1 MLCAVVPVRL
11 LVASP
16 YAPRV
21 HVRWVDG
28 LSDAERIALERQL
41 LLAAGARREG
51 TTWEYDLVNPSTQ
64 PGMALVKHPAVED
77 THYIDRAHGEVT
89 ADAPLGTT
97 LLAERSAAAWIH
109 SRLFDWFV
117 SFWVAALFVSS
128 VWVAN
133 SARIVGRIQSSKR
146 VHNP

>member
-1 MLCAVVPVRL
+1 MLSGAALVRL
-11 LVASP
+11 LVAPP

-21 HVRWVDG
+21 HVRWVEG
-28 LSDAERIALERQL
+28 LSDDERMALERQL
-41 LLAAGARREG
+41 SLAAGSRREG

-64 PGMALVKHPAVED
+64 AGVALVKHPAVED

-97 LLAERSAAAWIH
+97 LLPERSAGAWIH
-109 SRLFDWFV
+109 SRLFDWFI
-117 SFWVAALFVSS
+117 SFWVAALFLSS

-133 SARIVGRIQSSKR
+133 SARLVGRIQSSKQ

>member
-77 THYIDRAHGEVT
+77 THYIDRARGEVT

-97 LLAERSAAAWIH
+97 LLPERSAAGWIH
-109 SRLFDWFV
+109 SRWFDWFV
-117 SFWVAALFVSS
+117 SYWVAALFVSS
-128 VWVAN
+128 VWLAN
-133 SARIVGRIQSSKR
+133 PATRERRIQSSQR
-146 VHNP
+146 VDNR